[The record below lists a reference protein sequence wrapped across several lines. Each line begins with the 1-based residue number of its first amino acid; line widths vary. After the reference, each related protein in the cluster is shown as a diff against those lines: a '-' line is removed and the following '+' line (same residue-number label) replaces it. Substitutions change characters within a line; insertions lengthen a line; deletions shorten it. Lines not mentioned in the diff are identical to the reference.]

1 MEHVSI
7 YNPTNLSLTNN
18 LYKEKKSK
26 KIIAVSNACPNNP
39 WNYISF
45 FLLFLVLSVVWA
57 QFFLT
62 FMAACSIHYAS
73 ARISDDSSMGF
84 LCCQQ
89 HLSDSLM
96 RAAKASEESSSLLH
110 RPWRPRKE
118 GGHGR
123 SWLHPR
129 RRRPVSPGKSGGRDM
144 DRWSDGRIDQ
154 PAGRNFWWRRRGDL
168 TRRRRPSGH
177 LSRERDRPQLS
188 SLIVAPCTVALE
200 YLGLHYWIAA

>member
-1 MEHVSI
+1 
-7 YNPTNLSLTNN
+7 
-18 LYKEKKSK
+18 
-26 KIIAVSNACPNNP
+26 VSNACPNNP

-129 RRRPVSPGKSGGRDM
+129 RRRPVSPGKSGGRGWTQLLM
-144 DRWSDGRIDQ
+144 EKKGAIWRVGAGH
-154 PAGRNFWWRRRGDL
+154 PAISPVNVIV
-168 TRRRRPSGH
+168 
-177 LSRERDRPQLS
+177 LS
-188 SLIVAPCTVALE
+188 SARSLLLPAL
-200 YLGLHYWIAA
+200 